1 MINKTH
7 GYPCRHFYRIMTL
20 TPTARFHI
28 GLVNRRWYKDTLQEA
43 DISNNTFVVVSSLNI
58 SISKAVS
65 LPTRFLYSTNGFD
78 VQVEGLAAIDNNE
91 ISKSISKKRKFGE
104 LWGIGRKVMIDAIE
118 DENEDNYRELLKFF
132 SSIQRKSQQ
141 NIINNN
147 NINSNSN
154 NGDGDDIMDIRN
166 PIARRPKGRPKS
178 KRIKGSL
185 EQSDVGSSKIQYKC
199 KLCKQKGHN
208 SKTCKEQNKENN
220 DER

>member
-58 SISKAVS
+58 STSKAVS

-104 LWGIGRKVMIDAIE
+104 LWEIGRKVMIDAIE

-132 SSIQRKSQQ
+132 SSIQRKS
-141 NIINNN
+141 
-147 NINSNSN
+147 
-154 NGDGDDIMDIRN
+154 
-166 PIARRPKGRPKS
+166 
-178 KRIKGSL
+178 
-185 EQSDVGSSKIQYKC
+185 
-199 KLCKQKGHN
+199 
-208 SKTCKEQNKENN
+208 
-220 DER
+220 